1 METVTLAQGSPEWL
15 AHRAKHFNAS
25 DAPAMLGVSPHKTR
39 RQLLAE
45 VRTGITPE
53 VDSATQRRF
62 NNGHRLEALARPL
75 AETMV
80 GEPLYPVTGT
90 NGRYSASFDGLTLGG
105 ETAFEHKALNAELR
119 ATLTTECADIPLHY
133 RAQVEH
139 QLLVSGA
146 TRCLFMA
153 SDFDASGAL
162 VEEHHRWI
170 ESDPVLRKRIVDGWE
185 RFAADLE
192 HFEPAPAT
200 PAAPVGEAPET
211 LPALRIDVE
220 GRVIASNLIAF
231 RETAIAAIR
240 TVNRELTTD
249 QHFADAELSVKW
261 CREVETRIEAA
272 KIHALS
278 QTASID
284 ELFQTLD
291 DIAAESRRVR
301 LDLERLVKAR
311 KDEIRARIVLDAQ
324 RALAKHMTQ
333 LAAETEPHALP
344 PVAADFAGAIK
355 GKRSLAAMHDAVDA
369 ALAAAKIAADAAA
382 RVVRTNA
389 ALLRERAAGRDFL
402 FHDANQYVGRQP
414 AEFAE
419 WVEMRIE
426 RHRLAEES
434 RIARERAAIEAASQR
449 LAESAAAAATL
460 HAPTPVPATTDGY
473 AYTSARADHPAFAPP
488 TAGPGAPAA
497 TPDETDQGA
506 ALSLGD
512 INARLGITMSAAFVA
527 HTLGITPAGKA
538 RRALLFTERQFAT
551 VCQMLIAHAEAVRM
565 RHSEGTGTHR
575 IGGTNG
581 NR

>member
-45 VRTGITPE
+45 VQTGITPE
-53 VDSATQRRF
+53 VDAATQRRF

-75 AETMV
+75 AETIV

-90 NGRYSASFDGLTLGG
+90 NGRYSASFDGLTLGE
-105 ETAFEHKALNAELR
+105 ETGFEHKALNAELR
-119 ATLTTECADIPLHY
+119 AVFASDAELPLHY
-133 RAQVEH
+133 RVQVEH
-139 QLLVSGA
+139 QMLVSGA
-146 TRCLFMA
+146 GRILFMA
-153 SDFDASGAL
+153 SDWDAAGTLIEEVHRFIEPDPAL
-162 VEEHHRWI
+162 RQ
-170 ESDPVLRKRIVDGWE
+170 RIVDGWE

-278 QTASID
+278 QTARID

-369 ALAAAKIAADAAA
+369 ALAGAKIAADAAA

-449 LAESAAAAATL
+449 LAESAAPAATL
-460 HAPTPVPATTDGY
+460 QAPTPVRATTDGY
-473 AYTSARADHPAFAPP
+473 AYTSARADHPAFAPQ

-538 RRALLFTERQFAT
+538 RRALLFTERQFAY